1 MSRFKISVLALS
13 CVVFFSAFSC
23 GCKSKKTRKTT
34 DETRRATALVDD
46 FCAYFKSGKYDKID
60 KLIGGTSKEFKKLK
74 ECNDSGGKDVLE
86 AARKRI
92 SYEVG
97 DVTVSDDEGEAVIRF
112 SYFDAKKVGKSIK
125 NDSSLRDIKGMIE
138 TAKDAELEF
147 TCSLS
152 YDDDWLIDA
161 DSVDEICSGM
171 FPFLD
176 DIFFEPG
183 QQDPG
188 QDPYATRIPVTTTPA
203 NQTMTVI
210 STEWFDGHYSLVP
223 AYHESVEFIR
233 FWVVFSGLFDEE
245 QEVTFEFVDA
255 AGNTYEDTAII
266 EEGTCYVACD
276 WEPKAKLPTGK
287 LTCTVYDS
295 KHNIIATGTVD
306 IVPDSQHIA
315 MPVYG
320 LHCDM
325 VNKDGIVVP
334 GYRKGVSYIAA
345 DIDIDHLEPDYEI
358 TYEYSKLDDRKMG
371 TLLFS
376 KSVKM
381 DSTNAILPWEGLSD
395 PEPGNYVFMVFDPD
409 NHTLFTLEFKILD
422 DGEEFEMDSNE
433 ASLFR
438 SAWCEEAESYD
449 VIDKIS
455 KKASHVYFHF
465 ETVDFYKYMEFDYE
479 VLDGSGKKYKEGTVF
494 MANTYIAE
502 IEIPLDEDYKGAL
515 SIKVYNPSGSL
526 LCESS
531 IEQES

>member
-1 MSRFKISVLALS
+1 MSRFRFPALALS

-23 GCKSKKTRKTT
+23 GCKSKKSKKTT
-34 DETRRATALVDD
+34 EETRRATALVDD

-74 ECNDSGGKDVLE
+74 ECNDSGAKDVLE

-92 SYEVG
+92 SYKIG
-97 DVTVSDDEGEAVIRF
+97 DVTVSDDEGEAVVLF
-112 SYFDAKKVGKSIK
+112 SYFDAEKVKKSITD
-125 NDSSLRDIKGMIE
+125 DSSLSEIKGLVE
-138 TAKDAELEF
+138 NAKEKEMEF
-147 TCSLS
+147 TCNLSL
-152 YDDDWLIDA
+152 DDDWMIDA
-161 DSVDEICSGM
+161 ESVDEICSDM

-176 DIFFEPG
+176 DIHYEPG
-183 QQDPG
+183 QTDPSR
-188 QDPYATRIPVTTTPA
+188 DPYSTPA
-203 NQTMTVI
+203 PGNQTLTVI
-210 STEWFDGHYSLVP
+210 DGSWYDRKFTMVP
-223 AYHESVEFIR
+223 AYHESVDFVR
-233 FWVVFSGLFDEE
+233 FWVVFRETCDE
-245 QEVTFEFVDA
+245 QEVTFELVDA

-395 PEPGNYVFMVFDPD
+395 PEPGDYVFMVFDPD

-433 ASLFR
+433 ASFFR